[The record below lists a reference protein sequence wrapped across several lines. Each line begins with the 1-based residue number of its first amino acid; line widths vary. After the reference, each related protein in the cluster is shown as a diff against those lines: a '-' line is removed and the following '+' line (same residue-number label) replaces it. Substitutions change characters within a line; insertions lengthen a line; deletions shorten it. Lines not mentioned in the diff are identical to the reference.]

1 MTGKVNNSKEV
12 IVRKVNNYTVQKES
26 FEDMYDAKRFN
37 PSLEMTFRD
46 KSGIHTHKLSAG
58 HGDDIYV
65 YREHGM
71 TFVLTNNNYLGYVG
85 LEVFSVNEIVGDMFL
100 EYHQV
105 IEVLGRC
112 DLAPYTMIRRL
123 KEYICQ

>member
-1 MTGKVNNSKEV
+1 M
-12 IVRKVNNYTVQKES
+12 RKVTNYSVKKES
-26 FEDMYDAKRFN
+26 FEDMYEAKRFN
-37 PSLEMTFRD
+37 PCLEMTFRD
-46 KSGIHTHKLSAG
+46 KGGVHTHKLSAG

-85 LEVFSVNEIVGDMFL
+85 LEVFSVNEIVVHMFL

-105 IEVLGRC
+105 IEVLGKC
-112 DLAPYTMIRRL
+112 DLAPFTMIRRL
-123 KEYICQ
+123 KECICQ